1 MIDLEQFERIAMR
14 HGSYA
19 SWAVWTTPTAGPKS
33 NVGDLSVFNV
43 TDNPTTLR
51 LLKNDIVMV
60 GLNISRSF
68 AERFRNFHDPSPK
81 ANDFKI
87 RHAFTQTP
95 YYGAYMTDIIKDVEM
110 VSSTDLLDH
119 LRAVPSILPTSV
131 GIFREELKDLGARR
145 PTILAFGS
153 AAFRLIAANI
163 SPGEYSSLV
172 RLTHYSH
179 RMDKE
184 NYREKVLAQIA
195 DALGSNRPRGS
206 NVEIGH

>member
-1 MIDLEQFERIAMR
+1 MIDIEQFERIARR
-14 HGSYA
+14 HGGYA
-19 SWAVWTTPTAGPKS
+19 SWAVWATPTRGPKS
-33 NVGDLSVFNV
+33 NVGDLTMFNV
-43 TDNPTTLR
+43 AENPTTLQ

-68 AERFRNFHDPSPK
+68 AERFRNFHDPSPN

-110 VSSTDLLDH
+110 VSSTDLLEH
-119 LRAVPSILPTSV
+119 LRAVPSILATSIEV
-131 GIFREELKDLGARR
+131 FREELKDLGSRK

-153 AAFRLIAANI
+153 AAFRLVAANI
-163 SPGEYSSLV
+163 PRQEYSSLV

-179 RMDKE
+179 RMGKE
-184 NYREKVLAQIA
+184 QYRDTVLAQIA
-195 DALGSNRPRGS
+195 GDVPSREA
-206 NVEIGH
+206 VELDRA